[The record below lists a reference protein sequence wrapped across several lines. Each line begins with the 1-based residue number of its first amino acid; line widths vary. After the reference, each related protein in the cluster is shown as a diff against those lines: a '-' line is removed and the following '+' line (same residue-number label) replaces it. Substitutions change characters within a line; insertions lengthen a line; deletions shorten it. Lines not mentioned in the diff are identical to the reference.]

1 MKTLQLKPVIESIEC
16 GYQAKA
22 SLYQDNFHCATESFN
37 AYDDKQEAWNNAK
50 ESSVNFIKNHNN
62 NCKCGVKMTLGSF

>member
-1 MKTLQLKPVIESIEC
+1 MKTLQLKPVIESIEG

-37 AYDDKQEAWNNAK
+37 TIQLTIATGSPGLINHRKA
-50 ESSVNFIKNHNN
+50 IK
-62 NCKCGVKMTLGSF
+62 L